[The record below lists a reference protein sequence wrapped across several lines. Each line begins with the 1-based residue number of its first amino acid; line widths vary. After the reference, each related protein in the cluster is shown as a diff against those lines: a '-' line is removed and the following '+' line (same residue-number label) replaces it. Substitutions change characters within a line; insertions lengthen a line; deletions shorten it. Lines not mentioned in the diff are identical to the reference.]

1 MPNANV
7 ICSTSLWVCW
17 RCRVPT
23 LPCQPLVS
31 RLQLRCAVVAR
42 IVCVYDERIRSV
54 LVEHCTGL
62 IAMGALQY
70 HDALIGRILFVDDD
84 SRNFPDSDA
93 PAWASY
99 VNGVSLTLVSIHVP
113 VVHWPLV
120 RTDWEGLV
128 LQWSEQ

>member
-23 LPCQPLVS
+23 LPCQP
-31 RLQLRCAVVAR
+31 RCAVVAR
-42 IVCVYDERIRSV
+42 IVCVHDERVRSV

-62 IAMGALQY
+62 IAMGALHY

-99 VNGVSLTLVSIHVP
+99 VNGVSFGLVSMCRA
-113 VVHWPLV
+113 LV
-120 RTDWEGLV
+120 RLEDSCCSGV
-128 LQWSEQ
+128 NN